1 MRMTKHHEQYGSPEE
16 TIDYEKRMRLQRNA
30 RAYIHRTKYRG
41 PYRIDA
47 VCLVLDENAG
57 LQRINHYENI
67 VEN

>member
-1 MRMTKHHEQYGSPEE
+1 MTKHHEQYGSPEE